1 MSAEVVP
8 IRSHP
13 RWRWWGEGKTA
24 AALHAA
30 AWFGGRKCQ
39 VLQPVAVGTVD
50 QVLQADHLWVAWLAR
65 IAAARDAVK
74 ADPVWTQNLANFDP
88 ESADQSSGTAEVC
101 SHKRQAGAWN
111 DPSSRYQLLV
121 GLPQVSA
128 GPIDIAAD
136 VLVVALPPA
145 SQLKQRSGRVGQRAI
160 EAAIGRSV
168 GLSRRD
174 ARHWRQ
180 LIRAGFLRPVSG
192 TGRSSGS
199 SRATPNDTAAL
210 LPLCGA
216 LTPTAP
222 PTLAA

>member
-1 MSAEVVP
+1 MSAEVIP

-13 RWRWWGEGKTA
+13 RWRWSGDGKTA

-30 AWFGGRKCQ
+30 AWLGSPKRGL
-39 VLQPVAVGTVD
+39 LQPVTVGTVG
-50 QVLQADHLWVAWLAR
+50 QVLQADHLWVAWLAHK
-65 IAAARDAVK
+65 AATHDAAKVSPTW
-74 ADPVWTQNLANFDP
+74 AQNLAYLD
-88 ESADQSSGTAEVC
+88 SGLADQSSGTAEVS

-111 DPSSRYQLLV
+111 DLSSQYQLLV

-136 VLVVALPPA
+136 VLVAALPPA
-145 SQLKQRSGRVGQRAI
+145 SQLNQRSGRVGQRAI
-160 EAAIGRSV
+160 EATIGRSV

-192 TGRSSGS
+192 AGRFSGS
-199 SRATPNDTAAL
+199 SRATPNDTADL

-222 PTLAA
+222 PVAAA